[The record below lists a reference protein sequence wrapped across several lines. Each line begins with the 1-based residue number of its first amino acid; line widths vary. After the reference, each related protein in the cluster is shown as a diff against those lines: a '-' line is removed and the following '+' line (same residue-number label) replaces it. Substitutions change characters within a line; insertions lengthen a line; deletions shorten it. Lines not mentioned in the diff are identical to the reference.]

1 MTSVNSDFYCK
12 DWFTVTITFYFVFLA
27 VVSSPDIWLSRLTKS
42 PLSYQRD
49 PTTLGIYAG
58 LVCGDILLG
67 FVSAFVFFRVSLR
80 SSERLHDKMVASVLH
95 APVLFFDTNP
105 AGRIMNRFSQDV
117 GCMDEALP
125 VKFLFS
131 IRCFLLLCVAVLVPA
146 VANFW
151 VIFLS
156 IPFFLTFVYITNYY
170 LGTSRELK
178 RLESI
183 CRSPVFSH
191 FSETMAGLDIIRSH
205 KLENHF
211 IKNFYR

>member
-1 MTSVNSDFYCK
+1 M
-12 DWFTVTITFYFVFLA
+12 YFLFLA

-42 PLSYQRD
+42 PFSYQRD

-58 LVCGDILLG
+58 LICGAILLG
-67 FVSAFVFFRVSLR
+67 FACAFVFFRVSLR
-80 SSERLHDKMVASVLH
+80 SSERLHEKMVSSVLH
-95 APVLFFDTNP
+95 APVFFFDTNP

-131 IRCFLLLCVAVLVPA
+131 IRCFLLFCVAVLVPA

-151 VIFLS
+151 VIFVAV
-156 IPFFLTFVYITNYY
+156 PFLLMFVFITNYY
-170 LGTSRELK
+170 LGTSRDLK

-191 FSETMAGLDIIRSH
+191 FSETMAGLETIRSQ
-205 KLENHF
+205 KMENCF